1 MDGAAPAVVQ
11 AIYGPGR
18 LVDEHYDGCAYCVEQ
33 MDDAAMEN
41 ARRKIEAIGGS
52 VRLVLRRLPEQA

>member
-1 MDGAAPAVVQ
+1 
-11 AIYGPGR
+11 
-18 LVDEHYDGCAYCVEQ
+18 
-33 MDDAAMEN
+33 MDDAAMKN